1 MANSKGSSNYRNFL
15 HAGQQSLL
23 PPRIPF
29 PSVPTSY
36 VDYGSNSSTSRGVPK
51 PRQGLKHHQRT
62 SSESFLIEEQP
73 SWVEELLNE
82 PETPVRRGHRRSS
95 SDSFTYFDSAN
106 ASMDSLFQED
116 NKFKNIASLPRTAS
130 GDFDHYRDTNHASFY
145 PELNSF
151 MRQQD
156 RAWEPSMNSMAYPGG
171 LPSGS
176 DNTVPPTSGYS
187 CPPQEPAG
195 VSSIPTEKQD
205 QEDSSGPHDP
215 KVSSERRDYTKP
227 SSSETDPKRAK
238 QQFAQRSRVRKLQ
251 YIAELER
258 NVQALQAEG
267 SEVAAEI
274 EFLDQQGLLL
284 NMENKA
290 LKHRLDGLAQEQL
303 IKCLEQEMLERE
315 IARLRVLY
323 QQQQLQQ
330 HQPQQR
336 APSGPRRSSS
346 REHLNLDAQFS
357 SLSLKHETGSG
368 RDPVSGSLRI

>member
-1 MANSKGSSNYRNFL
+1 
-15 HAGQQSLL
+15 
-23 PPRIPF
+23 
-29 PSVPTSY
+29 
-36 VDYGSNSSTSRGVPK
+36 
-51 PRQGLKHHQRT
+51 
-62 SSESFLIEEQP
+62 
-73 SWVEELLNE
+73 
-82 PETPVRRGHRRSS
+82 
-95 SDSFTYFDSAN
+95 
-106 ASMDSLFQED
+106 MDSLFQED
-116 NKFKNIASLPRTAS
+116 NKFKNIASLPRTGS

-151 MRQQD
+151 VRQQD

-176 DNTVPPTSGYS
+176 DNTVPPPLDTHVLRMNQLEFHRFLQKSKIKRILLVYM
-187 CPPQEPAG
+187 
-195 VSSIPTEKQD
+195 IPI
-205 QEDSSGPHDP
+205 P

-284 NMENKA
+284 NMKNKA
-290 LKHRLDGLAQEQL
+290 LKHRLDGLAQDNSL
-303 IKCLEQEMLERE
+303 NAVMEQEILERE
-315 IARLRVLY
+315 IARLRVFY

-336 APSGPRRSSS
+336 APVLVVPVAGST
-346 REHLNLDAQFS
+346 LTLM
-357 SLSLKHETGSG
+357 LSFRAS
-368 RDPVSGSLRI
+368 P